1 MSTMMVDGRDLWAAN
16 AGVDLTGKLFHFVTF
31 DSNGNYIIANEVLPF
46 GIVYEE
52 ATLGNAATAQY
63 RAIGKVVLG
72 ETLASGAIVGP
83 DQFGQAIG
91 HSTSGSSA
99 GMILQGGVAGNIVPI
114 KLF

>member
-31 DSNGNYIIANEVLPF
+31 DASGNFIIANEVVPF

-52 ATLGNAATAQY
+52 ATLGNAASVQF
-63 RAIGKVVLG
+63 RGVGKVVLA
-72 ETLASGAIVGP
+72 ETLAPGAIVGP
-83 DQFGQAIG
+83 DELGQAIG
-91 HSTSGSSA
+91 ASTSGASA
-99 GMILQGGVAGNIVPI
+99 GMIIQGGVAGVIVPV